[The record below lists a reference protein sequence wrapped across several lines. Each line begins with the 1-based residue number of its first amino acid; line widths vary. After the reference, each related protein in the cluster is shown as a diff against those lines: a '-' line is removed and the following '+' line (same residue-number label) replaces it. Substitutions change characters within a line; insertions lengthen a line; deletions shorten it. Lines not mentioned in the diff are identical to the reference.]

1 MVSVASETQ
10 LSSIISNL
18 ARSVIGATSV
28 ALKAVAVEKARN
40 R

>member
-1 MVSVASETQ
+1 MVSVASEMQ
-10 LSSIISNL
+10 LSSTISNL
-18 ARSVIGATSV
+18 AGSVSGATSV